1 MSFSTSSRVL
11 GFVAAFLLLADGIG
25 AQLSHYKISDTHGG
39 FSASWSQGLG
49 LALESVGD
57 LDGDGVED
65 LAASS
70 VSGDVTIPGGYACID
85 TIWIL
90 FRNSDGSVKSWTE
103 IGSNK
108 GGFVGTVD
116 CGFGGDISSLGD
128 LDGDGNVELAVGNA
142 AAPYDDLSGAVW
154 ILFLND
160 NGTVKAQQEIGNG
173 IGGLSASIDR
183 FGESV
188 GGLGDVDGDGV
199 NDLAVGA
206 GRTIPTIS
214 GGPHQVWILFL
225 NANGSVKSE
234 VQVSG
239 VPAAFNSGFGWA
251 VDGIGDIDQNGV
263 PDLAVGAPR
272 DGTYSYL
279 GAGDYGALWTVLLNA
294 DGSVLGSQFLSGFAG
309 DIFADDEPFLGASVA
324 GLGDLDGDGVGDVAV
339 GGYRDDAGGSSS
351 GAVWVL
357 YLNAD
362 GTSKLEVK
370 IGANL
375 NGFGDVFHPDDRFGV
390 SVAALEDGN
399 GDNIAGLAVGSP
411 GADDG
416 GPGRG
421 VIWVIGEGNGLGH
434 PIELPPGNVLS
445 HSKLSE
451 LTGDFGG
458 GSILQRGIGA
468 GIANIGDLNGDGVI
482 DLAVGATCTSCT
494 SGPDPALWILFMN
507 SDGSVASEQ
516 RIAESDGGFTGSVDV
531 AHLFG
536 ASVAA
541 IGDLD
546 GNGVTELVVGAA
558 RDDDGALP
566 GEVYLGAVWIL
577 FMEAD
582 GTVSAQQKISETQ
595 GGFSGDLIS
604 FGSFG
609 TAVAGLGDLD
619 LDGNVDIA
627 VGAPGSLGPIE
638 GAVWVLF
645 LNADGTVKSHQRISY
660 QDGNFFPS
668 LNGPFWDN
676 RFGTSIASLG
686 DFDNDG
692 IMDLAVGATWDDDD
706 VTGNFFNVGAVYLLY
721 LNTDGTVKGHH
732 KISEESGGGPFG
744 LPGDGHF
751 GQALAALGD
760 VDADGFR
767 DLAVGSTRNDVRI
780 LFLDGNGSALGS
792 QLIEQGSGNFQTTL
806 GLYESFGESL
816 APLGDLDG
824 DGKVDLIVGA
834 SRDNDGGS
842 GHGAIWPLFLESDD
856 APFVRSYGCGLNP
869 PGSLAIVGSL
879 ATIGSSI
886 TIAMD
891 NPLGTQ
897 GTPSFPIY
905 FFGLSSL
912 EGIPC
917 GIPIP
922 GYGMNGPGAAGSSL
936 IGDLLNL
943 IRFGPPWQGAGQP
956 STINLN
962 IVNEPSLIGVRI
974 YTQGLMFDPV
984 ATFGVEFGLTEALE
998 LKIGP

>member
-1 MSFSTSSRVL
+1 MSISTSIRFV
-11 GFVAAFLLLADGIG
+11 GFVAAVSLLANGVG
-25 AQLSHYKISDTHGG
+25 AQLSHYKISATHGG
-39 FSASWSQGLG
+39 FSASWSHGLG

-65 LAASS
+65 LATSS
-70 VSGDVTIPGGYACID
+70 ISGDVTIPGGFGCID
-85 TIWIL
+85 TIWIV
-90 FRNSDGSVKSWTE
+90 FRNADGSVKTWTE

-142 AAPYDDLSGAVW
+142 PAPYDDLSGGVW

-160 NGTVKAQQEIGNG
+160 DGTVKAQQEIGNG
-173 IGGLSASIDR
+173 IGGLSATIDR
-183 FGESV
+183 FGQSV

-214 GGPHQVWILFL
+214 GAPYQVWILYL
-225 NANGSVKSE
+225 NADGTVKSE
-234 VQVSG
+234 VQLSG
-239 VPAAFNSGFGWA
+239 VPAPFNSGFGWA
-251 VDGIGDIDQNGV
+251 LDGIGDIDQNGV
-263 PDLAVGAPR
+263 PDLAVGAPK
-272 DGTYSYL
+272 DGTHSYL
-279 GAGDYGALWTVLLNA
+279 GAGDYGALWTVLLEANGTVKSA
-294 DGSVLGSQFLSGFAG
+294 KFLSGFAHG
-309 DIFADDEPFLGASVA
+309 PFSDNEPFLGASVA

-339 GGYRDDAGGSSS
+339 GGNRDDGGGSSS

-362 GTSKLEVK
+362 GSSKLEVK

-375 NGFGDVFHPDDRFGV
+375 NGFGDVFHPGDQFGV

-399 GDNIAGLAVGSP
+399 GDNVAGLAVGSP

-421 VIWVIGEGNGLGH
+421 VIWIVGEGNGLGH

-458 GSILQRGIGA
+458 GQVAQRGIGA
-468 GIANIGDLNGDGVI
+468 GVANIGDLNGDGVV
-482 DLAVGATCTSCT
+482 DLAVGATCDYCT
-494 SGPDPALWILFMN
+494 TGPESAVWILFMN

-516 RIAESDGGFTGSVDV
+516 RIATLDGGFTGSVDI
-531 AHLFG
+531 ADAFG
-536 ASVAA
+536 SSVAA

-546 GNGVTELVVGAA
+546 GNGVTEIAVGASY
-558 RDDDGALP
+558 DDDGAQS
-566 GEVYLGAVWIL
+566 GEFYLGSVWIL

-582 GTVSAQQKISETQ
+582 GTVSSQQKISSTQ
-595 GGFSGDLIS
+595 GGFTGDLVS
-604 FGSFG
+604 FGYFG

-619 LDGNVDIA
+619 GDGIVDLA

-645 LNADGTVKSHQRISY
+645 LNANGTVKAHQRISY

-686 DFDNDG
+686 DFDSDG

-706 VTGNFFNVGAVYLLY
+706 VTGNYANVGAVFLLY
-721 LNTDGTVKGHH
+721 LNTDGTVKSHH
-732 KISEESGGGPFG
+732 KLSEESGGGPFG
-744 LPGDGHF
+744 LAGDGHF
-751 GQALAALGD
+751 GQAVAALGD
-760 VDADGFR
+760 VNDDGWE
-767 DLAVGSTRNDVRI
+767 DLAVGDTRENVRI
-780 LFLDGNGSALGS
+780 LFLDGSGSAIGV
-792 QLIEQGSGNFQTTL
+792 QRITQGSGNFETTL
-806 GLYESFGESL
+806 GFSNGFGESL
-816 APLGDLDG
+816 AGLGDLDG
-824 DGKVDLIVGA
+824 DGKVDLMVGA
-834 SRDNDGGS
+834 DQDNDGGI

-856 APFVRSYGCGLNP
+856 APFARAFSCGLNP
-869 PGSLAIVGSL
+869 PGSLAIVGSP

-886 TIAMD
+886 SIAMD

-943 IRFGPPWQGAGQP
+943 IRFGPAWLGAGQP

-962 IVNEPSLIGVRI
+962 IVNEPSLIGVHV

-984 ATFGVEFGLTEALE
+984 ASFGVEFGLTNAIE